1 MQTILEEELPK
12 VNTLLRY
19 VNNLDSQLDS
29 AYYRTPV
36 AAGEEYVPPGEGKL
50 ALNEASANA
59 VVEKCR
65 HIQEINEEIR
75 MRFRSMLI
83 ALEGYLPESGQL
95 QEALEKACNKVN
107 RIENLEKAVTRY
119 AADVKELSDDLKYRL
134 AALTD
139 ERSEICFGMEFNDTG
154 SN

>member
-1 MQTILEEELPK
+1 MNSVI
-12 VNTLLRY
+12 Y

-59 VVEKCR
+59 AVKKCR
-65 HIQEINEEIR
+65 QIQEINEEIR

-95 QEALEKACNKVN
+95 QETLEKACNKVN
-107 RIENLEKAVTRY
+107 RIENLEKAVT
-119 AADVKELSDDLKYRL
+119 
-134 AALTD
+134 
-139 ERSEICFGMEFNDTG
+139 
-154 SN
+154 